1 MGECK
6 EEEREGDKREEE
18 FKEEEE
24 GIGSVQMKDL
34 KKEGRKIWVKG
45 KEEGE
50 KREKR
55 ERGGEREI
63 QYIKTKNMF
72 YKTQRVLARRR
83 YKHFLFLF
91 LYSAHINSLVATNQ
105 SDRIRI

>member
-34 KKEGRKIWVKG
+34 KKEGRRGKENLGKG
-45 KEEGE
+45 KERG
-50 KREKR
+50 REKR
-55 ERGGEREI
+55 KEREKRRKRDPVYKEKKYVLQDITSKKEI
-63 QYIKTKNMF
+63 QTISSSFSLFCT
-72 YKTQRVLARRR
+72 YK
-83 YKHFLFLF
+83 
-91 LYSAHINSLVATNQ
+91 
-105 SDRIRI
+105 